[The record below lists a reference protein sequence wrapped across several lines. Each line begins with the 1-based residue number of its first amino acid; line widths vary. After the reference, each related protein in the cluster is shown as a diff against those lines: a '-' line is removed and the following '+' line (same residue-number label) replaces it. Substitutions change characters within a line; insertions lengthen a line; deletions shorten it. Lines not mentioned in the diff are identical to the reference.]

1 MCFYIDPD
9 HPKIKTASK
18 DITTF
23 KVVNSDLS
31 PLINFQNGFHY
42 IPGKP
47 ATKVELLIDKIDYFG
62 RLCISDGYHS
72 WGSEK
77 KAEKFALL
85 WLYSPYY
92 YKCIIPEGTKYY
104 FSQEFCEYISET
116 IIITNEKIKVTRK
129 ISVQTA

>member
-23 KVVNSDLS
+23 KVVNHNLS
-31 PLINFQNGFHY
+31 PLVYFADGFKY
-42 IPGKP
+42 QPGKP
-47 ATKVELLIDKIDYFG
+47 APKVELLIDKIDSYG
-62 RLCISDGYHS
+62 RLCISEGYHS
-72 WGSEK
+72 WSSEK
-77 KAEKFALL
+77 RAETFALL
-85 WLYSPYY
+85 WLYSSYY

-104 FSQEFCEYISET
+104 FSQEFNEYVSET